1 MKMKTFSELFHK
13 TWFLLITVSV
23 YVVLIGLVLMLMR
36 HIEQL
41 LILDAKTGMT
51 EVAALNSEMVSNRIT
66 QEMLQLELLSNRI
79 AVSLDD
85 AQADPKSLHS
95 LLTRLTER
103 MSGSFF
109 VADRNGKAFLDSGQ
123 KADIAGRN
131 YFKKALAGISNT
143 AGLIP
148 SRFDGSTVFV
158 FSVPIHK
165 SSLIV
170 GTLQKSF
177 SPQELY
183 ALCVPSLF
191 ASQGLIHLIDAYG
204 HVLIATEHNGRDHAS
219 ANYFHALLEQGNH
232 KAARQLKD
240 DIRAGRSGFLE
251 TTEAG
256 QPLFS
261 AYCPIPGWDHYLI
274 TSIATDVVAE
284 HTNEVLQ
291 LLYALLL
298 SLSAIF
304 GLTLF
309 YFLTLKRRERL
320 KLELLAYEDSVTGG
334 CTFTK
339 FLVKLP
345 ESLKKAVPGIWGILY
360 FDIDNF
366 KYINNL
372 YGHTEG
378 DAILLEVD
386 KTVRSR
392 LRPEE
397 LLARIS
403 GDHFIALLED
413 ITPERLSGILAPL
426 VSRNITVTFSGG
438 VYPVHDC
445 NEDSRRMVDKAGIA
459 VRESKGNPH
468 NRISFYSD
476 DLDRKLIHDEQLK
489 QRIEEGLQQG
499 EMLPFYQPKIDVRT
513 GRLVGAE
520 ALARWRT
527 SDGKLISPAEFIPLC
542 EKTGLIARL
551 DMAIFEQVLT
561 FLRDALDRGVN
572 CVPVSVNFSRHHLL
586 DKNFPKKLADRLVHR
601 QVPPELIE
609 LELTENLFCDNHGM
623 MIDFITHMHEKKL
636 RVVMDDFGTGY
647 SSLGMLQSIP
657 IDGLKIDQSFLKK
670 SLTETDVT
678 RRDII
683 FSAIAQMAM
692 NLNLEVVVEGVETEE
707 NVAMMTRFN
716 CSVAQGYYF
725 SRPLDPITFE
735 KIFREGHL

>member
-1 MKMKTFSELFHK
+1 MNRRVTLGLFHK
-13 TWFLLITVSV
+13 TWFLLLTAAVH
-23 YVVLIGLVLMLMR
+23 VVLIGLVVVLMR

-41 LILDAKTGMT
+41 LILDSKTGLT
-51 EVAALNSEMVSNRIT
+51 EVAVLNAEMVSARIT
-66 QEMLQLELLSNRI
+66 REMQDLELLSNRI
-79 AVSLDD
+79 AMELDD
-85 AQADPKSLHS
+85 TQADPAYLHS
-95 LLTRLTER
+95 LLTRLTGETSR
-103 MSGSFF
+103 RFF
-109 VADRNGKAFLDSGQ
+109 VADRDGKAFLASGQ
-123 KADIAGRN
+123 GADIAGRN
-131 YFKKALAGISNT
+131 YFKKALAGIPNT

-158 FSVPIHK
+158 FSVPIQK
-165 SSLIV
+165 SGFV
-170 GTLQKSF
+170 AGTLQKSF

-191 ASQGLIHLIDAYG
+191 SSQGFIHLIDAYG
-204 HVLIATEHNGRDHAS
+204 HVLIATEHNGHDHAS

-232 KAARQLKD
+232 EAVKRLKD
-240 DIRAGRSGFLE
+240 DIREKRSGFLE
-251 TTEAG
+251 TTEAD
-256 QPLFS
+256 QSLFS
-261 AYCPIPGWDHYLI
+261 AYCPIPKWDHYLI
-274 TSIATDVVAE
+274 TSISTDVLAE
-284 HTNEVLQ
+284 HTNEVLK
-291 LLYALLL
+291 LLYILLL

-345 ESLKKAVPGIWGILY
+345 ESLKRAIPEVWGILY

-372 YGHTEG
+372 YGHAEG
-378 DAILLEVD
+378 DAILHEVD
-386 KTVRSR
+386 KTIRTR
-392 LRPEE
+392 LRTGE

-403 GDHFIALLED
+403 GDHFIALLEE
-413 ITPERLSGILAPL
+413 IVPERLCGILEPI
-426 VSRNITVTFSGG
+426 VSRNVTVTFSGG
-438 VYPVHDC
+438 VYPVH
-445 NEDSRRMVDKAGIA
+445 NPEEDGRRMADKAGIA
-459 VRESKGNPH
+459 ARESKGNPH
-468 NRISFYSD
+468 RRITFYSD
-476 DLDRKLIHDEQLK
+476 ALDQKLIHDEQLK
-489 QRIEEGLQQG
+489 QRIEEGLQRG
-499 EMLPFYQPKIDVRT
+499 ELLPFYQPKIDVHT

-527 SDGKLISPAEFIPLC
+527 SDGKLISPAKFIPLC
-542 EKTGLIARL
+542 EKTGLIAQV

-561 FLRDALDRGVN
+561 FLRDALDRGIA
-572 CVPVSVNFSRHHLL
+572 CVPISVNFSRHHLL
-586 DKNFPKKLADRLVHR
+586 DKDFPKKLAERLVRR
-601 QVPPELIE
+601 QVPSELIE
-609 LELTENLFCDNHGM
+609 LELTENLFCDNHDM

-647 SSLGMLQSIP
+647 SSLGMLQNIP
-657 IDGLKIDQSFLKK
+657 IDGLKIDQSFLRK
-670 SLTETDVT
+670 SSTDVT

-725 SRPLDPITFE
+725 SKPLDPVAFE
-735 KIFREGHL
+735 RVFRAGRL